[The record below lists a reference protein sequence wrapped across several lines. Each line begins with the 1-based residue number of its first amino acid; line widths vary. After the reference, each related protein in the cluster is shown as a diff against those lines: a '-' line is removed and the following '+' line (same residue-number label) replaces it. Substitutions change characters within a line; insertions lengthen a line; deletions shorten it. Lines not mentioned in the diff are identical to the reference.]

1 VLRSVVSRGC
11 KMSDLRKLI
20 RAAKVKGRMCPKC
33 QALMLLSD
41 IAAVSLVAEEHKF
54 TCVDCNH
61 IEVWI
66 VEDHTVAVLA
76 A

>member
-1 VLRSVVSRGC
+1 
-11 KMSDLRKLI
+11 MSDLRTLI
-20 RAAKVKGRMCPKC
+20 RAAKVKGRTCPKC

-41 IAAVSLVAEEHKF
+41 ITPVSLVAEEHKF

-61 IEVWI
+61 IEVRI
-66 VEDHTVAVLA
+66 VNDQTATLA

>member
-1 VLRSVVSRGC
+1 
-11 KMSDLRKLI
+11 MSDLRTLI
-20 RAAKVKGRMCPKC
+20 RAAKVKGRTCPKC

-41 IAAVSLVAEEHKF
+41 ITPVGLVAEEHKF

-61 IEVWI
+61 IEVRI
-66 VEDHTVAVLA
+66 VKDHTVATLA

>member
-1 VLRSVVSRGC
+1 MSNLRT
-11 KMSDLRKLI
+11 LI
-20 RAAKVKGRMCPKC
+20 GAAKVRGRTCPKC
-33 QALMLLSD
+33 EALMLLSD
-41 IAAVSLVAEEHKF
+41 ITPIGLVAEEHKF

-61 IEVWI
+61 VEVWI